1 MPNAPLKLDV
11 IQHFIARH
19 LDLYLPSSINDM
31 LLGLPVEPPAET
43 IDTADEDFVKIEE
56 VDAVDESADV
66 DLQHRRR
73 TMESVI
79 EEDEEDI

>member
-1 MPNAPLKLDV
+1 
-11 IQHFIARH
+11 
-19 LDLYLPSSINDM
+19 M